1 MFKKLFL
8 FVIIITFSNF
18 ILNHLNSINKVKSK
32 NSKQKNIVNFNN
44 ISTDLSTDID
54 NYIDETI
61 QKYDEPFVKTSNP
74 NNDIKT
80 MINDEEQKKYI
91 NGLSTILKEQKS
103 TNAGVPINFNPN
115 LEQQK
120 FIKNNMDNRIVQKKD
135 IFLPKKNNIIEA
147 INEDNNLA
155 SF

>member
-32 NSKQKNIVNFNN
+32 KPKQKNTVNFNN

-80 MINDEEQKKYI
+80 MINDEEQKKYV
-91 NGLSTILKEQKS
+91 NGLSTILQEQKS
-103 TNAGVPINFNPN
+103 TNAGVPNNFNPN

-135 IFLPKKNNIIEA
+135 IFISKKDINIEA
-147 INEDNNLA
+147 INEDNNFA